1 MFSEMLQLP
10 GQAFRNEDTSIYQD
24 IKWNRDHKIKL
35 MQNKAW
41 MGSWATTFIFDTIL
55 CFILLLYIYY
65 SISKHILKKE
75 SNNL

>member
-10 GQAFRNEDTSIYQD
+10 GQAFRNEDSSIYQD

-41 MGSWATTFIFDTIL
+41 IGS
-55 CFILLLYIYY
+55 
-65 SISKHILKKE
+65 
-75 SNNL
+75 